1 MKRTFLCA
9 VTAAVVFSVLAASGS
24 ASAAMGEKAFRI
36 CAEGTAE
43 EIVRAVKT
51 RVISP
56 RDTDADG
63 FSPLHIAAQY
73 NADADAVSALIDLG
87 FSVNRRSRKGF
98 TPLMCAALN
107 PNPGVA
113 ERLIKAGAQINRPD
127 KYGDTALMHACRH
140 AHGIGIVKALL
151 DGGANVKAVNS
162 FGQSPLMCAAMY
174 NDDAGVTA
182 LLIEHGAADDRADKD
197 GRGALFYAAGYN
209 RNQEVAGAI
218 IDGAGGDPLARDAHG
233 YTPLLFAVRNKTVWE
248 TVRELIERG
257 SDLGAVDPD
266 GNTALLLAVRFNP
279 DPDVTAGLLDAG
291 LSPYE
296 KNGAGADAF
305 ALIMEN
311 PLLIGTYAYDYLAQI
326 AFEDGTAFGDGGET
340 SVAAEKQA
348 AR

>member
-9 VTAAVVFSVLAASGS
+9 VTAAVVFSVLAASGA

-51 RVISP
+51 RAISP
-56 RDTDADG
+56 RDTYADG

-73 NADADAVSALIDLG
+73 NADADAVSALVDLG
-87 FSVNRRSRKGF
+87 FSVNHRSRQGM
-98 TPLMCAALN
+98 TPLMCAVLN

-113 ERLIKAGAQINRPD
+113 ERLIKANAQINRPD
-127 KYGDTALMHACRH
+127 KYGDTALMYACRY
-140 AHGIGIVKALL
+140 AHDIGIVKALL
-151 DGGANVKAVNS
+151 DAGANVKAVNS
-162 FGQSPLMCAAMY
+162 FGQSPLMYAAY

-182 LLIEHGAADDRADKD
+182 LLIKHGASDDRADKD

-209 RNQEVAGAI
+209 RNQEVVRAI

-257 SDLGAVDPD
+257 SDLGAVDPE

-296 KNGAGADAF
+296 KNDAGADAF

-311 PLLIGTYAYDYLAQI
+311 PLLVGTYAYDYLAQI

>member
-9 VTAAVVFSVLAASGS
+9 VTAAVVFSVLAAWG
-24 ASAAMGEKAFRI
+24 AALAAMGEKAFRI

-51 RVISP
+51 RAISP
-56 RDTDADG
+56 RDTYADG
-63 FSPLHIAAQY
+63 FSPLHITAQY
-73 NADADAVSALIDLG
+73 NAGADAVSALIDLG
-87 FSVNRRSRKGF
+87 FPVNRRSRNGM
-98 TPLMCAALN
+98 TPLMCAVLN

-127 KYGDTALMHACRH
+127 KRGDTALMYACRY
-140 AHGIGIVKALL
+140 AHDIRVVKALL
-151 DGGANVKAVNS
+151 DAGANVKAVNS
-162 FGQSPLMCAAMY
+162 FGQSPLMYAAMY
-174 NDDAGVTA
+174 NDDAGVTV
-182 LLIEHGAADDRADKD
+182 LLTERGASDDRKDKD
-197 GRGALFYAAGYN
+197 GRGALFYAAGCN
-209 RNQEVAGAI
+209 RNPEVVRAI
-218 IDGAGGDPLARDAHG
+218 IDGADGNPLARDAHG

-257 SDLGAVDPD
+257 SDLGAVDPE

-296 KNGAGADAF
+296 KNDAGADAF
-305 ALIMEN
+305 DLIMEN
-311 PLLIGTYAYDYLAQI
+311 PLLIGTYAYDDLAQI

>member
-9 VTAAVVFSVLAASGS
+9 VTAAVVFSVLAAWG
-24 ASAAMGEKAFRI
+24 AALAAMGEKAFRI

-43 EIVRAVKT
+43 EIVRAVKAGD
-51 RVISP
+51 ISP
-56 RDTDADG
+56 RDTDAEG
-63 FSPLHIAAQY
+63 FSPLHVAAQY

-113 ERLIKAGAQINRPD
+113 ERLIKAGAQFNRPD
-127 KYGDTALMHACRH
+127 KYGNTALMYACRH
-140 AHGIGIVKALL
+140 AHGIGIVEALL
-151 DGGANVKAVNS
+151 DAGANVKAVNS
-162 FGQSPLMCAAMY
+162 LGQSPLMYAAY

-182 LLIEHGAADDRADKD
+182 LLIEHGASDDRADKD

-209 RNQEVAGAI
+209 SNPEVVRAI

-233 YTPLLFAVRNKTVWE
+233 YTPLLFAVRNSAGWE
-248 TVRELIERG
+248 IVRVLIEKG
-257 SDLGAVDPD
+257 SDLEAVDPD

-296 KNGAGADAF
+296 KNDAGADAF

-326 AFEDGTAFGDGGET
+326 AFEDGTAFGDGGGT